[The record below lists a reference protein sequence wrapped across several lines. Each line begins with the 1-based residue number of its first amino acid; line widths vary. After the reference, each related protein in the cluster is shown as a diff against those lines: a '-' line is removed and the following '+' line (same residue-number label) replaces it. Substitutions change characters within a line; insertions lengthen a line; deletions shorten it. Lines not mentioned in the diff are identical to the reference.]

1 LGWFFA
7 DRSRQPGTS
16 CNLAMAAI
24 PRAGTMEKRAQTPH
38 ETTKSHFPKASPER
52 RWQEGCRNAAEL
64 ARELARRGV
73 EVRPRVVRDWAM
85 KRRRASADALD
96 PTAGSGAPR
105 WRPPSVNRTT
115 RLLQAEPSTLTGEDQ
130 RFVERLRADAPA
142 LSRAVAL
149 AGRLANL
156 LRRQSAERLDEW
168 LDEAE
173 MTPLARFAAGL
184 RRDVEAVQGTIQMHW
199 STSPVEGQIGRLKML
214 KRTMYE
220 L

>member
-1 LGWFFA
+1 
-7 DRSRQPGTS
+7 
-16 CNLAMAAI
+16 
-24 PRAGTMEKRAQTPH
+24 
-38 ETTKSHFPKASPER
+38 
-52 RWQEGCRNAAEL
+52 
-64 ARELARRGV
+64 
-73 EVRPRVVRDWAM
+73 M

-96 PTAGSGAPR
+96 PGAGSGAPR

-115 RLLQAEPSTLTGEDQ
+115 RLLQADPSTLAGEDQ

-156 LRRQSAERLDEW
+156 LRRPSAERLDEW

-173 MTPLARFAAGL
+173 MTLLARFTAGL
-184 RRDVEAVQGTIQMHW
+184 RRDVEGTIQMHW

-214 KRTMYE
+214 KRTMYGRAGFA
-220 L
+220 LLRHRVLHAA